1 MKEFNNKQEDIE
13 LVRRTKAG
21 DEKAFEK
28 LVNKYKK
35 SLEFTV
41 YNIVKD
47 EKVAEDIT
55 LETFLKVFKSLD
67 SYNETYSFS
76 TWIFTIATNLA
87 IDYTRIKKHIRF
99 KTHDD
104 DAGGS
109 GVYMETIENKTT
121 ESPEVTLINENNRK
135 MLKLLID
142 KLRPDYKKIIEL
154 RYFEELSYKEIADEL
169 GIKVSMVKTKLH
181 RAKKKL
187 KEIIKNYDRNL

>member
-1 MKEFNNKQEDIE
+1 MKKDYNKKEDIE

-21 DEKAFEK
+21 DEKAFEE

-35 SLEFTV
+35 SIEFTV
-41 YNIVKD
+41 HNIVKD

-55 LETFLKVFKSLD
+55 LETFLKVFNRID
-67 SYNETYSFS
+67 AYNETYSFS

-87 IDYTRIKKHIRF
+87 IDYTRLKKHIRF

-104 DAGGS
+104 DGGS

-121 ESPEVTLINENNRK
+121 ESPEAELINANNRK
-135 MLKLLID
+135 ILKLLID

-187 KEIIKNYDRNL
+187 KEIIKNYDGNM